1 LALSDVRCRKA
12 VCPEE
17 KRQVKLSDER
27 GLFLLVNSRG
37 GKYWRWNYRWQG
49 KQRTAAFGVY
59 PEITLKEAREK
70 RDQARAVLRDGR
82 DPGKERSRR
91 RCNLF
96 EKVAEEWLD
105 VRRHDLAASTV
116 RLIEMRLKNDINPVI
131 GDIGIGDMRAS
142 DVLEMLQIICDRGAV
157 ATAHRCRAMVGQVM
171 RYGIVTG
178 RCESDPTPALKG
190 AIRKPSVKSMAA
202 MLDPKQIGA
211 MLRGIDDYC
220 GTYVVRCALQLNLLT
235 FVRPSELRLAWWAE
249 FDLGGGEWRVPAE
262 RMKMKDRGDHI
273 VPLAT
278 QAVEILNGLHQAT
291 GFGAL
296 VFPSP
301 FDPKKPLSANTLNHA
316 LRRMGIDKNRQVVHG
331 FRAMART
338 LLAEQGWSA
347 EVIERQLAHA
357 EQSRVVAAYNRAEFL
372 PERRRMMQVWAD
384 FLDELRIKG
393 ETRTG

>member
-1 LALSDVRCRKA
+1 MALSDLKCRRSK
-12 VCPEE
+12 CPDG
-17 KRQVKLSDER
+17 KNQIKLTDAH
-27 GLFLLVNSRG
+27 GLYLLVKKMG
-37 GKYWRWNYRWQG
+37 GKYWRWDYVWQG
-49 KQRTAAFGVY
+49 KRKTLALGVY
-59 PEITLKEAREK
+59 PDVTLKDAREA
-70 RDQARAVLRDGR
+70 RDQARGRRREGR
-82 DPGKERSRR
+82 DPGREKVRR

-96 EKVAEEWLD
+96 EKVAEEWLE

-142 DVLEMLQIICDRGAV
+142 DVLGMLQIICDRGAV
-157 ATAHRCRAMVGQVM
+157 ATAHRCRAMVGQIM
-171 RYGIVTG
+171 RFGIVTG

-202 MLDPKQIGA
+202 MLEPKQIGA
-211 MLRGIDDYC
+211 MLRGIDDYS

-235 FVRPSELRLAWWAE
+235 FVRPSELRLAEWAE
-249 FDLGGGEWRVPAE
+249 FDLDGGEWRVPAE

-278 QAVEILNGLHQAT
+278 QAVDILNELHQST

-316 LRRMGIDKNRQVVHG
+316 LRRMGIEKNRQVVHG

-338 LLAEQGWSA
+338 LLAEHGWTA
-347 EVIERQLAHA
+347 EIIERQLAHA

-372 PERRRMMQVWAD
+372 PERRRMMQAWGGY
-384 FLDELRIKG
+384 LDELRIKG
-393 ETRTG
+393 ETRLG